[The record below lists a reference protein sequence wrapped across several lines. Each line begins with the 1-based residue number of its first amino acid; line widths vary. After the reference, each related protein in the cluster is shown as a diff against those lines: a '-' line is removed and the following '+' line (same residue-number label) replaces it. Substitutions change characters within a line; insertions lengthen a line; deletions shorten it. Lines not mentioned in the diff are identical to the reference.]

1 MAFQSI
7 FGLFALTGIAW
18 LLSERRRAVSLRII
32 AIGLGLQLVLA
43 WLMLNLEPVQNFFL
57 LLNNAVTALESAT
70 VAGSSFVFGYLGG
83 GPLPFDEKAGA
94 STFIFAFR
102 GLPVVL
108 VMSALSS
115 LFFYWRILPVIVRGF
130 AWALK
135 QTMGIGGPAG
145 LSVAANVFVG
155 MVEAPLLIRPYLKIM
170 TRSEIFM
177 VMTAGLAGVAGTV
190 MVLYSSILSHV
201 IPGAMGHILTVSI
214 ITAPG
219 AIMVSLI
226 MIPET
231 EKPTMG
237 ETVPPSEA
245 KSSMDAITIGTA
257 DGVALLIN
265 IVAMLLVLVA
275 LVDIVN
281 QALGYLLVTASGPLT
296 LQMIFGVLMA
306 PLVWL
311 MGIPWSEAHTAGQ
324 LMGVKTALNELI
336 AYIQMSRLPE
346 AALSPKSRLIMT
358 YAMCGFA
365 NFGSMGIMIGGMS
378 AMAPE
383 RRDVI
388 LPLGF
393 KSIVSGTLSTMI
405 AGAVV
410 GVVG

>member
-1 MAFQSI
+1 M
-7 FGLFALTGIAW
+7 ALTSITW
-18 LLSERRRAVSLRII
+18 LFSERRRAVSLRII
-32 AIGLGLQLVLA
+32 VIGLGLQLVLA
-43 WLMLNLEPVQNFFL
+43 WAMLNLAPVEKFFL
-57 LLNNAVTALESAT
+57 LLNNAVTSLESAT

-83 GPLPFDEKAGA
+83 GPVPFDEKAGA

-115 LFFYWRILPVIVRGF
+115 LLFYWRVLPVIVHGF

-135 QTMGIGGPAG
+135 RTMGIGGPAG
-145 LSVAANVFVG
+145 LSVAANIFVG
-155 MVEAPLLIRPYLKIM
+155 MVEAPLLIRPYLKVM

-177 VMTAGLAGVAGTV
+177 VMTAGMAGIAGTV
-190 MVLYSSILSHV
+190 MVLYSTILSDI
-201 IPGAMGHILTVSI
+201 IPDAMGHILTASI
-214 ITAPG
+214 ITAP
-219 AIMVSLI
+219 ASIMVSQI
-226 MIPET
+226 MVPET
-231 EKPTMG
+231 EEPTMG

-245 KSSMDAITIGTA
+245 QSSMDAVTTGTA

-281 QALGYLLVTASGPLT
+281 QGLGHMLVTASGPLT
-296 LQMIFGVLMA
+296 LQMIFGVFMA

-311 MGIPWSEAHTAGQ
+311 MGIPWSEAQTAGQ

-346 AALSPKSRLIMT
+346 TALSPKSRLIMT

-383 RRDVI
+383 RKDVI
-388 LPLGF
+388 VPLGF

-405 AGAVV
+405 AGAVAGIV
-410 GVVG
+410 G